1 MVSFLHIKQS
11 LTSHIRQRHRV
22 AKRSLKVKLSHVY
35 ECDHYQVA
43 DYCTHTSPGEPISV
57 VLLVDAVKKV
67 NDWHNLGLHLYLEET
82 KLEEI
87 GITYNGVGRIK
98 AELFKVW
105 LKSNPDA
112 SWDKLVAALNSIGEK
127 SVAAE
132 VESKYCK
139 QLPGILEYFT

>member
-1 MVSFLHIKQS
+1 M
-11 LTSHIRQRHRV
+11 
-22 AKRSLKVKLSHVY
+22 
-35 ECDHYQVA
+35 
-43 DYCTHTSPGEPISV
+43 
-57 VLLVDAVKKV
+57 LLVDAVKKV

-98 AELFKVW
+98 AELFKAW

-127 SVAAE
+127 RVAAE

>member
-1 MVSFLHIKQS
+1 M
-11 LTSHIRQRHRV
+11 
-22 AKRSLKVKLSHVY
+22 ANRSLKVKLSPACIMTK
-35 ECDHYQVA
+35 CDHYKVA

-87 GITYNGVGRIK
+87 GITYNAHGIGRIK

-105 LKSNPDA
+105 LKSCPNA
-112 SWDKLVAALNSIGEK
+112 SWHKLVSALNAIGEK
-127 SVAAE
+127 RVAVE
-132 VESKYCK
+132 VESNYCK
-139 QLPGILEYFT
+139 QLPGI

>member
-1 MVSFLHIKQS
+1 MH
-11 LTSHIRQRHRV
+11 
-22 AKRSLKVKLSHVY
+22 AY
-35 ECDHYQVA
+35 
-43 DYCTHTSPGEPISV
+43 TSPHVDEPISV
-57 VLLVDAVKKV
+57 VLLVDAVRNV
-67 NDWHNLGLHLYLEET
+67 NDWHNLGLHLHLEVA

-98 AELFKVW
+98 AELFKAW

-112 SWDKLVAALNSIGEK
+112 PWDKLVVALNSIGEK

-139 QLPGILEYFT
+139 QLPGIY